1 MVAARCHGGQR
12 HTPARTSAQNLTTC
26 PVGRPIPFVFRAR
39 KPEPYVMCGS
49 RRAGSGC
56 GRTSR
61 MLFSA
66 GARHDRLTA
75 CPMLR
80 KFFRVIVGVALHAR
94 IGARLNRKSTRL

>member
-1 MVAARCHGGQR
+1 
-12 HTPARTSAQNLTTC
+12 
-26 PVGRPIPFVFRAR
+26 
-39 KPEPYVMCGS
+39 
-49 RRAGSGC
+49 
-56 GRTSR
+56 

-94 IGARLNRKSTRL
+94 IGARLNVWLNR